1 MNSPLTTAALSL
13 CPYPSV
19 PSPSVPLR
27 RLRYPQSM
35 KRFLLIALI
44 LLACSVPL
52 AAQEKGEWSAAS
64 SNAKAIT
71 GDIGI
76 YDNKI
81 TIALLNFPLAQI
93 RELKPEELTAA
104 FDADPGGAG
113 HLYRLGIAATQRFL
127 KKNTLCGTEGVEW
140 MATYVTGKSL
150 HVAFFSNPKPPVF
163 TFESLN
169 NSPDLCGA
177 FVYAR

>member
-1 MNSPLTTAALSL
+1 
-13 CPYPSV
+13 
-19 PSPSVPLR
+19 
-27 RLRYPQSM
+27 M
-35 KRFLLIALI
+35 KRFLLPAII
-44 LLACSVPL
+44 LLICPLSL
-52 AAQEKGEWSAAS
+52 AAQEKGEWSAKS
-64 SNAKAIT
+64 SNAKTIT

-76 YDNKI
+76 YENKI

-93 RELKPEELTAA
+93 RALEAAELTAA

-113 HLYRLGIAATQRFL
+113 HLYRLGIAATQHFL

-140 MATYVTGKSL
+140 MATYVQGKTL

-169 NSPDLCGA
+169 NSQDLCGN
-177 FVYAR
+177 FLYTR